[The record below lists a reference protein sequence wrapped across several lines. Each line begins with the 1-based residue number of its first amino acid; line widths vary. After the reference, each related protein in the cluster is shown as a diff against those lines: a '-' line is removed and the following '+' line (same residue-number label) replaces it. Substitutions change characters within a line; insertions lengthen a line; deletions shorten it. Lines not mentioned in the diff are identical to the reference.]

1 MKLVKGTNFIFGQ
14 PLLLLKRKWKNMEN
28 KITINLL
35 VDIMMLVTIGIVS
48 ISGIHIGNCYPP
60 PVTPSNMKEHI
71 HALHNYGDW
80 EREHEWGNMHLWA
93 GIILIILLAIH
104 ILLHMKMIN
113 SFLKKICPNHIS
125 RAICYI
131 LLMII
136 LLTTFIPLAL
146 FILTRCK

>member
-1 MKLVKGTNFIFGQ
+1 MK
-14 PLLLLKRKWKNMEN
+14 N

-48 ISGIHIGNCYPP
+48 ISGFILEI
-60 PVTPSNMKEHI
+60 VIPSRYAVKHEG
-71 HALHNYGDW
+71 AYSCASQLWGLG
-80 EREHEWGNMHLWA
+80 RHEWGNMHLWA

-125 RAICYI
+125 RTIFNTDDIARN
-131 LLMII
+131 MRGV
-136 LLTTFIPLAL
+136 TEFPTAL
-146 FILTRCK
+146 RRPAK